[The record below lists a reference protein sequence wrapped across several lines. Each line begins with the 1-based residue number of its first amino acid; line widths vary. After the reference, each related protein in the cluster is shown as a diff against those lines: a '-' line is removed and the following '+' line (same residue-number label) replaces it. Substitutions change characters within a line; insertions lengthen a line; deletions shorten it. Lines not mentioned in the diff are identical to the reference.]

1 MKAQTNLL
9 LVDDDPEIAQAVVNF
24 LPSDRYRIEVIG
36 DGARA
41 LEAARGFKPDIILLD
56 VHLPGVSGLD
66 LLRQLKR
73 EAPDIPIVIVS
84 GYVSTGNAIEAM
96 KDGAYEYLTKP
107 FRFDQLERTIA
118 RAIGAPAHHVVT
130 TDTDVPLTDD
140 QIIGKSPEIVQVA
153 KTIGQVAG
161 SDAPVLV
168 MGETGTGKELVARV
182 IHRNSD
188 RRNRPFVT
196 INCASSDDTLLEA
209 DLFGYERGTIPS
221 QPRKAGRFEHA
232 DGGTVFLDEV
242 ADLPLIMQSKLLRI
256 LQQQTFERMNGDEA
270 VSVDV
275 RVIAATNHSLVDLMK
290 EGKFRVDLFY
300 RIKVVSLFLPP
311 LRERKGD
318 ILLLSDFFIKK
329 YSRANQREP
338 KPLSAP
344 ARDCLLHHLWPGNVR
359 ELENAIHTA
368 IVLSRESELLPAD
381 FPMITDARQTLPLD
395 LDQIRGD
402 YLELFQRTIEPAFD
416 RIAATSEGHIHSEL
430 TDALEQTLVETA
442 LKATGN
448 NQVRAA
454 QLLGISRNTLRER
467 VRRFELAN
475 PLPTPGS

>member
-1 MKAQTNLL
+1 MKSQTSIL

-24 LPSDRYRIEVIG
+24 LSPDRYEIEVVG
-36 DGARA
+36 DGALV
-41 LEAARGFKPDIILLD
+41 LETLRRFQPDIILLD

-66 LLRQLKR
+66 LLRQIKS
-73 EAPDIPIVIVS
+73 ETPNVPVVIVS
-84 GYVSTGNAIEAM
+84 GYISTGNAIEAM

-107 FRFDQLERTIA
+107 FRFDQLEKTIA
-118 RAIGAPAHHVVT
+118 RAIGTPIQHVVVA
-130 TDTDVPLTDD
+130 DNDVPLTDD
-140 QIIGKSPEIVQVA
+140 HIIGKSPEIVQVA
-153 KTIGQVAG
+153 KTIGQVSG
-161 SDAPVLV
+161 TDAPVLV
-168 MGETGTGKELVARV
+168 MGETGTGKELVARI
-182 IHRNSD
+182 IHRNSS
-188 RRNRPFVT
+188 RHNRPFVT
-196 INCASSDDTLLEA
+196 INCAASDETLLEA
-209 DLFGYERGTIPS
+209 ELFGHERGAIPS
-221 QPRKAGRFEHA
+221 QLRKVGRFEHA

-242 ADLPLIMQSKLLRI
+242 ADLPLTTQSKLLRI
-256 LQQQTFERMNGDEA
+256 LQQQTFERLNGDEA

-275 RVIAATNHSLVDLMK
+275 RVIAATNRSLVDLMK

-300 RIKVVSLFLPP
+300 RLKVVSLFLPP

-318 ILLLSDFFIKK
+318 ILFLSDFFIKK
-329 YSRANQREP
+329 YSRISHRQP
-338 KPLSAP
+338 KPMSPA
-344 ARDCLLHHLWPGNVR
+344 ARDCLLRHLWPGNVR
-359 ELENAIHTA
+359 ELENAIHTSV
-368 IVLSRESELLPAD
+368 VLSREAELLPED

-467 VRRFELAN
+467 VKRFELTD
-475 PLPTPGS
+475 PIPVSKT